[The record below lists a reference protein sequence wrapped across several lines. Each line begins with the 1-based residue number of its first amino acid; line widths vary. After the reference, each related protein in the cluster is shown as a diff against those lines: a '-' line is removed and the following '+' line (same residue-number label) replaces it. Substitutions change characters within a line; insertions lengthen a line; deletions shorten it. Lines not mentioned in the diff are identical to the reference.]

1 MVINVY
7 VRLVLFSAFV
17 AIIEVLG
24 KKDCCL
30 NGGWNAKGKHL
41 ASEVNIYV
49 EYLLLCAYCLLKS
62 LLLWLVLLIFR
73 GLLLMMC
80 A

>member
-17 AIIEVLG
+17 LIIEVLG

-30 NGGWNAKGKHL
+30 NGGYNIKGKRL
-41 ASEVNIYV
+41 NKWMNIYV
-49 EYLLLCAYCLLKS
+49 EYLL
-62 LLLWLVLLIFR
+62 
-73 GLLLMMC
+73 
-80 A
+80 

>member
-1 MVINVY
+1 MK
-7 VRLVLFSAFV
+7 RGF
-17 AIIEVLG
+17 
-24 KKDCCL
+24 CL

-41 ASEVNIYV
+41 ASGVNIYV

-62 LLLWLVLLIFR
+62 LLLWLVLPICSA
-73 GLLLMMC
+73 LLLMMC